1 MLNHVIQMIV
11 KRQLFPIDRSTS
23 LNETQMEQY
32 LIKSLIISIIWS
44 FSGDSQLKYR
54 QQLGEFIMNNIQ
66 NSRISLPADKTL
78 PIIDFEVIINNFH
91 Y

>member
-1 MLNHVIQMIV
+1 MFTNT
-11 KRQLFPIDRSTS
+11 LFDAIDRSIL
-23 LNETQMEQY
+23 LNETQIQQY
-32 LIKSLIISIIWS
+32 LIKSLIISIVWS

-54 QQLGEFIMNNIQ
+54 QQLGEFIMISIQ
-66 NSRISLPADKTL
+66 NSHISLPADKSL